1 MNQEK
6 FGKFIKE
13 VRKKNNLTQKEF
25 ADKYNVTYQAVSK
38 WENGKNLPD
47 ISLMMQISKDFGMT
61 LDEIYDGKYNDSKK
75 KQFIILLVVL
85 GIILTLAIFFTI
97 FSHDDDFKFKTLSS
111 TCKDFNISGNIA
123 YNDKKSAIYISNI
136 EYCGGNDKFEYKRI
150 ECVLYEKYHDID
162 RKIKSYSYTSK
173 SGIKLED
180 YFKNLTLT
188 MDNFSKICKNY
199 KDGSLYLSINATTKD
214 NKTITYQIPLKL
226 ESECNFK

>member
-85 GIILTLAIFFTI
+85 GIILALAILFTI
-97 FSHDDDFKFKTLSS
+97 ISHDDFKFKTLSS
-111 TCKDFNISGNIA
+111 ICKDFNISGNIA
-123 YNDKKSAIYISNI
+123 
-136 EYCGGNDKFEYKRI
+136 
-150 ECVLYEKYHDID
+150 
-162 RKIKSYSYTSK
+162 
-173 SGIKLED
+173 
-180 YFKNLTLT
+180 
-188 MDNFSKICKNY
+188 
-199 KDGSLYLSINATTKD
+199 
-214 NKTITYQIPLKL
+214 
-226 ESECNFK
+226 